1 MELACVTLQ
10 AAPQPWDLGFGQVEN
25 WSWWEEI
32 SFSTNKGRNEN
43 MVWKCPLNQKSD

>member
-25 WSWWEEI
+25 WELI
-32 SFSTNKGRNEN
+32 MMGRDILFN
-43 MVWKCPLNQKSD
+43 